1 MKRHLTAIA
10 LLVILAS
17 APLPQTGACPIIQV
31 NARRGD
37 TVSTIA
43 ARYGST
49 GAAISAANPGHML
62 ASLLPGQTI
71 SVPACQPAKLQW
83 QPRPAAQGP
92 R

>member
-17 APLPQTGACPIIQV
+17 VPLPQTGACPVIQV

-49 GAAISAANPGHML
+49 GAAIRAANPGHALTPLMV
-62 ASLLPGQTI
+62 GQTI
-71 SVPACQPAKLQW
+71 SVPACRRARLQW
-83 QPRPAAQGP
+83 PPLPAAQGP

>member
-1 MKRHLTAIA
+1 MKRHLIAIVI
-10 LLVILAS
+10 LVITAS
-17 APLPQTGACPIIQV
+17 PLPQTGACPVIQV

-49 GAAISAANPGHML
+49 GAAIRAANPGHALTPLMV
-62 ASLLPGQTI
+62 GQTI
-71 SVPACQPAKLQW
+71 SVPACRRARMQW
-83 QPRPAAQGP
+83 QPQPAAQGP